1 MCACC
6 VVGGYRCDQA
16 LIASDEQRKKARK
29 KKDNSQAEMMSQP
42 TAPVKSRQEVDKA
55 AREVHAFLMNDQS
68 PLRAYMSALCDGGI
82 YFVSNVHVKSASAAC
97 SFRKETED
105 SVAGIS
111 PTEFVIAIQGRLC
124 E

>member
-1 MCACC
+1 MRACC
-6 VVGGYRCDQA
+6 LVVGYPCDQA

-29 KKDNSQAEMMSQP
+29 KKDNSQAEMMTQP
-42 TAPVKSRQEVDKA
+42 TASCKSRPEVDRS
-55 AREVHAFLMNDQS
+55 AREVHAFLVNDQS
-68 PLRAYMSALCDGGI
+68 PLRAYISALCYGGI

-105 SVAGIS
+105 SVAGIT
-111 PTEFVIAIQGRLC
+111 PEEFSLAIQGRLC